1 MAIYC
6 EIRSLHFFST
16 VSDIFDY
23 LAILMLMM
31 IILQAFENN
40 EERQRN
46 RRESSEELPA
56 PVVDKV
62 CDIIA
67 TISSDSGMTL

>member
-1 MAIYC
+1 
-6 EIRSLHFFST
+6 
-16 VSDIFDY
+16 
-23 LAILMLMM
+23 MLMM

-67 TISSDSGMTL
+67 TILSDSGMTS